1 MLRRAELL
9 VALVATLLGACGRAA
24 PPPPAQDVLLITIDT
39 ARADRFSYVGP
50 VGPGTPHVD
59 ALAVAGAGFTNAI
72 TPVPLTL
79 PAHASI
85 MTGRLP
91 PSHTL
96 RDNGFTKLPAAET
109 TLAEVL
115 KGAGFTTGAF
125 IGAEVLDARY
135 GLSQGFDTYD
145 DRMVERGPAGILA
158 YPERR
163 GEDVAGAALAWLPSG
178 GRVFVWVHLFDPH
191 APYRPP
197 EPEKWQ
203 HAAPYDGEIAYVDRV
218 IGQLVA
224 GWEEKRGAGN
234 TLVVITADHGEALG
248 AHGEKT
254 HGVLVHDATLRV
266 PLVVRVPGRRPSGL
280 IRTPVSLIDVMPT
293 ILGQLGIAVPPG
305 VQGRDLGP
313 LLDGKAVPWSRAS
326 GYAESLYAQLHH
338 GCTPLVALREDGY
351 KLVRGASEEL
361 FDVKTDPDEQKDLAA
376 ADVGKK
382 ESLGR
387 SLDAFVSS
395 LKEEAAEPAT
405 LDDEARRSLAALGY
419 ASAPPVDAGGTRDP
433 KEALVSLAR
442 MADADR
448 SAMVGDLEGAIAS
461 YRSVITAEPKSI
473 DARLRLAELLSA
485 HARQAEAAALY
496 AGAVE
501 IAPKEPYLRRKLGN
515 ALEATGQISD
525 ALAAYDAGLA
535 LDPHS
540 RDLRTGRWS
549 CLDRLRR
556 WDVMLREAEAA
567 VAADSKDGAARLA
580 RAIACCGQGS
590 DRDYAAALDRELA
603 ALPGDPILTGA
614 RSRLPS

>member
-1 MLRRAELL
+1 MSRRADLP
-9 VALVATLLGACGRAA
+9 VALVAIIFCACGGAT

-39 ARADRFSYVGP
+39 ARADRFSYVAPG
-50 VGPGTPHVD
+50 GPGTPHVD

-96 RDNGFTKLPAAET
+96 RDNGFYKLPAAES

-115 KGAGFTTGAF
+115 KGAGFTTAAF
-125 IGAEVLDARY
+125 IGAEVLDGRY
-135 GLSQGFDTYD
+135 GLNQGFDTYD
-145 DRMVERGPAGILA
+145 DRMVERGPAGVLA

-163 GEDVAGAALAWLPSG
+163 GAEVAGAALAWLEEKRG
-178 GRVFVWVHLFDPH
+178 LTHLFVWVHLFDPH
-191 APYRPP
+191 TPYMNGG
-197 EPEKWQ
+197 
-203 HAAPYDGEIAYVDRV
+203 YDGEIAYVDRV
-218 IGQLVA
+218 IGGLLA
-224 GWEEKRGAGN
+224 GWEEKRGAGKI
-234 TLVVITADHGEALG
+234 LVVITADHGEALG

-266 PLVVRVPGRRPSGL
+266 PLVVRVPGRKPSGL
-280 IRTPVSLIDVMPT
+280 IRAPVSLIDVMPT
-293 ILGQLGIAVPPG
+293 ILGQLGIAVPAG

-313 LLDGKAVPWSRAS
+313 VLSGGSVPWSVAS

-338 GCTPLVALREDGY
+338 GCTPLTALREDGY

-361 FDVKTDPDEQKDLAA
+361 FDVETDPDELKDLAA
-376 ADVGKK
+376 AEVGRK
-382 ESLGR
+382 ESLER
-387 SLDAFVSS
+387 SLESFVSS

-448 SAMVGDLEGAIAS
+448 SAMVGDLAGAIAS
-461 YRSVITAEPKSI
+461 YRSVLAAEPKSI

-485 HARQAEAAALY
+485 HGRHAEAAALF
-496 AGAVE
+496 AEAVE

-515 ALEATGQISD
+515 ALEAVGKFAD

-535 LDPHS
+535 IDPHA

-556 WDVMLREAEAA
+556 WSVMLREAEAA
-567 VAADSKDGAARLA
+567 VAADPTDGAARLA

-590 DRDYAAALDRELA
+590 DKDYAAALDRELA

-614 RSRLPS
+614 RSRLPK